1 MIWGDTANGSALAAE
16 EEDKILVDPTI

>member
-16 EEDKILVDPTI
+16 EEDKILVNPTI